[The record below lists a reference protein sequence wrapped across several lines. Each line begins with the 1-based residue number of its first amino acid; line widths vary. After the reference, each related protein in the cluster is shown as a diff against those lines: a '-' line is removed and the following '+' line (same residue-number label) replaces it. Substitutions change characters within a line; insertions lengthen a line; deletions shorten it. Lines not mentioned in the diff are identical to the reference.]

1 MKFRDYSRNPLPAVY
16 ILMMARK
23 GRIEMCLGFTFKA
36 INSVQGESSTNKI
49 LGAFF
54 PYHKFVF

>member
-1 MKFRDYSRNPLPAVY
+1 
-16 ILMMARK
+16 
-23 GRIEMCLGFTFKA
+23 MCLGFTFKA